1 MELAEGPNRVRDRKS
16 DSKYSEKEFQ
26 NFQEPMDAIGADEE
40 KADKVERLDNYATD
54 GDMSCS
60 RIEEGN
66 FRDDEQS
73 DKGYDTPSPANLEL
87 YNESD
92 PEIPK
97 GSTGSD
103 GPPTKVASDPNI
115 VKQEALALSSS
126 RKR

>member
-1 MELAEGPNRVRDRKS
+1 MSMELAEGPNRDRRA
-16 DSKYSEKEFQ
+16 DLKYSEKEFQ
-26 NFQEPMDAIGADEE
+26 SFQEPTEAIGADEE
-40 KADKVERLDNYATD
+40 KAEKVERLENYATD

-66 FRDDEQS
+66 FRDDEES
-73 DKGYDTPSPANLEL
+73 DKGDETPPPADLEL
-87 YNESD
+87 YNTSD

-97 GSTGSD
+97 GSMGSD

>member
-1 MELAEGPNRVRDRKS
+1 MELAEGPGLYPRS
-16 DSKYSEKEFQ
+16 DFKYNEREFQ
-26 NFQEPMDAIGADEE
+26 SFQEPMDAIGADEE
-40 KADKVERLDNYATD
+40 KAEKVERLDNYATD

-66 FRDDEQS
+66 FRDDEES
-73 DKGYDTPSPANLEL
+73 DKGGDTPPPANLEL
-87 YNESD
+87 YNTSD

-97 GSTGSD
+97 SSPGSD
-103 GPPTKVASDPNI
+103 GPPTKKASEPKI